1 MWLFGCG
8 DGSMATYYLTDLKST
23 GSIQLNFVRV
33 GGELNRRCGEAVGRF
48 IEFHEP

>member
-8 DGSMATYYLTDLKST
+8 DGPVATYYLTDLKST
-23 GSIQLNFVRV
+23 GSIQLYFVRV
-33 GGELNRRCGEAVGRF
+33 GGGLNWRCGEAVGRS